1 MLACLFQNP
10 MHPSLKNSGMKKVF
24 MLLAFT
30 MPLLLG
36 VAVAPAQTTV
46 KQKVDAPNHK
56 GKVKPTSTAGEKVH
70 NVFSKHKKHSGVKVK
85 GKNKTTNAKTKAEV
99 HVKG

>member
-1 MLACLFQNP
+1 
-10 MHPSLKNSGMKKVF
+10 MKKVL

-30 MPLLLG
+30 MPMLLG
-36 VAVAPAQTTV
+36 VTGAQAQTAV

-56 GKVKPTSTAGEKVH
+56 SKVKPTSTAGEKVH

-85 GKNKTTNAKTKAEV
+85 GKNKATNAKTKAEL